1 MCSYWVD
8 KQKQQLEEEVNEL
21 KKTVE
26 ERDTALLKVKNDLQS
41 AYNQMASDKEVK
53 YYLDESVTRVSQEA
67 KWEWENREK
76 EEMMKEMKKEFA
88 TAMRQKEA
96 LLAVNVYEL

>member
-1 MCSYWVD
+1 M
-8 KQKQQLEEEVNEL
+8 
-21 KKTVE
+21 E

-41 AYNQMASDKEVK
+41 AYNQMA
-53 YYLDESVTRVSQEA
+53 
-67 KWEWENREK
+67 
-76 EEMMKEMKKEFA
+76 KEFA

>member
-67 KWEWENREK
+67 K
-76 EEMMKEMKKEFA
+76 
-88 TAMRQKEA
+88 
-96 LLAVNVYEL
+96 

>member
-1 MCSYWVD
+1 M
-8 KQKQQLEEEVNEL
+8 

-41 AYNQMASDKEVK
+41 AYNQRASDKEVK

-67 KWEWENREK
+67 K
-76 EEMMKEMKKEFA
+76 
-88 TAMRQKEA
+88 
-96 LLAVNVYEL
+96 